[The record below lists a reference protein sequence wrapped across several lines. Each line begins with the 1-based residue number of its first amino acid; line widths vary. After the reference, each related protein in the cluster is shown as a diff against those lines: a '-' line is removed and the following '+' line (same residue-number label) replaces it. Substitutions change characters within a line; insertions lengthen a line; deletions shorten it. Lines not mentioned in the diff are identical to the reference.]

1 MPSPPESAAELFAL
15 LATGAGADDGET
27 VDLLDHSLQCAAL
40 LAEVAPDDREL
51 QVAGLVHDIGT
62 LLEPGKPETHATTGA
77 AAIARLLGPRVA
89 DLVARHDDAKRY
101 LVTVEPRYREVLS
114 ERSIETLREQGGL
127 LDPRERAAF
136 EAHPCFSELLSL
148 RRADDAAKVAG
159 RDVQELRT
167 WRSVVD
173 TVAARVRV

>member
-1 MPSPPESAAELFAL
+1 MISPLESTRDLLAL

-27 VDLLDHSLQCAAL
+27 VDLLEHSLQCAAL
-40 LAEVAPDDREL
+40 LADAAPDDREL

-62 LLEPGKPETHATTGA
+62 LLEPGKPESHAATGA
-77 AAIARLLGPRVA
+77 AAIALLLGTRVA
-89 DLVARHDDAKRY
+89 DLVARHDEAKRY

-136 EAHPCFSELLSL
+136 EAHPCFSDLLSL

-159 RDVQELRT
+159 REVPGVNT
-167 WRSVVD
+167 WRPIVD